1 MICKCG
7 APATHDVALQDPDYS
22 GVASIIHVCDAS
34 SLKVGDDLD
43 GREIVGIWPCGQT
56 RPDPEPWKVDRE
68 EMFAVRGVQA
78 GMMR

>member
-7 APATHDVALQDPDYS
+7 KPATHDVALQDPDYA

-34 SLKVGDDLD
+34 SLTVGDDLD
-43 GREIVGIWPCGQT
+43 GRTIVGVWPCGHNGEPEYE
-56 RPDPEPWKVDRE
+56 RPDRE